1 MKILPSFFLIV
12 NLTIIT
18 WLFFTFCVSPSSVS
32 STSEIDM
39 NNKRI
44 TTNFSDSIILSH
56 GIPQI
61 GVFNDSSM
69 SHKYIFEA
77 IKQNQVV
84 YFSINPDLDFNIT
97 LYNPNEK
104 EFDIERTIHSNE
116 DIYLGSWR
124 ASLAGNWLLEVN
136 NTRGGNFTYEILASI
151 PEIGYSDDSAVFL
164 KESFL
169 EANFTLDHEIH
180 YWKVSLDANQNGTLF
195 LNEITQTVLFQAILT
210 IYPQKTPNNPI
221 LPSKEL
227 TQSDLPDY
235 NFSWNAFVEDY
246 YVIEIEHRT
255 QEVSLTGIY
264 NISFIAEEDLY
275 SIETAGKLPY
285 NQTISIRVNPPGFLL
300 PRKFYFWFQVNS
312 SRSRVNIRVSDEGS
326 DLLEIFGQVEIYD
339 SGHQDPLY
347 SNFEQ
352 SQDRDGEFNITK
364 TLNEGIYYLVITP
377 TPGAIG
383 EVTIHF
389 EYQLPQPFTLE
400 LASIFVSIC
409 LLMVLPAY
417 LIYLDS
423 KGKWY
428 RIDQWTMPISLQ
440 ETYKLLKYSFRG
452 IFNIKEVPN
461 ESILIRVASIPF
473 RTYSLLNFIESSEI
487 ETIVFSK
494 RINRKLEWVIY
505 ILIGLI
511 CYDFINLFSYVLFSI
526 HFLPFRV
533 VNLTSLLFVLAIP
546 TVLLVII
553 VLFINV
559 SSYITYKQIVN
570 RIIYVV
576 QNYKE
581 SLDIEIP
588 IERLDSTQ
596 AIKSTNYVRVLWNQ
610 AKHAFKEKN
619 YELFVIKAD
628 ASVKNLLST
637 RFLQIVAEN
646 TRSKPDFQIQVT
658 ELRRRG
664 FDLPSD
670 RKIAHFRNL
679 RNRIVHSSVTL
690 DEKESVDCFAYYSTF
705 ITRLGLRPS

>member
-1 MKILPSFFLIV
+1 
-12 NLTIIT
+12 
-18 WLFFTFCVSPSSVS
+18 
-32 STSEIDM
+32 
-39 NNKRI
+39 
-44 TTNFSDSIILSH
+44 
-56 GIPQI
+56 
-61 GVFNDSSM
+61 
-69 SHKYIFEA
+69 
-77 IKQNQVV
+77 
-84 YFSINPDLDFNIT
+84 
-97 LYNPNEK
+97 
-104 EFDIERTIHSNE
+104 
-116 DIYLGSWR
+116 
-124 ASLAGNWLLEVN
+124 
-136 NTRGGNFTYEILASI
+136 
-151 PEIGYSDDSAVFL
+151 
-164 KESFL
+164 
-169 EANFTLDHEIH
+169 
-180 YWKVSLDANQNGTLF
+180 
-195 LNEITQTVLFQAILT
+195 VLFQAILT

-511 CYDFINLFSYVLFSI
+511 CYDFINLFSYILFSI

-533 VNLTSLLFVLAIP
+533 VNLTSLLFILAIP